1 MIAPNSH
8 RYKCCV
14 WCAEILRIWIKF
26 ARKIVLSILCF
37 KKTSI
42 RLFLFLN
49 TITQR
54 ARLVNQSTRYKTVVI
69 PRFHTQNGSVHSNN
83 FESIVTSQ
91 RKINDMHAFVGE
103 VYYGRSQCT
112 THQNHFLLSFLHCKS
127 QQQVFYLFVV
137 FGIGEIRFCYCEKIP
152 CIRGSFFLLLVVIC
166 VFLIIIFSFSWPQ
179 ILHVIHS
186 SCSPIISHRNIAK
199 CWCGSN
205 RIGHF
210 FINKRSAMTSRT
222 HISYSHNVY
231 FTPFCTQID
240 RYIDR

>member
-37 KKTSI
+37 KKASI

-54 ARLVNQSTRYKTVVI
+54 ARLVNQSNRYKTVVI
-69 PRFHTQNGSVHSNN
+69 SRFHTQNASVHSNN

-112 THQNHFLLSFLHCKS
+112 THQNHFLFHFCTVK
-127 QQQVFYLFVV
+127 VNNKFFYLFVV
-137 FGIGEIRFCYCEKIP
+137 FGIGEIRFFIVKKFHALEVL
-152 CIRGSFFLLLVVIC
+152 FF
-166 VFLIIIFSFSWPQ
+166 
-179 ILHVIHS
+179 
-186 SCSPIISHRNIAK
+186 
-199 CWCGSN
+199 
-205 RIGHF
+205 
-210 FINKRSAMTSRT
+210 
-222 HISYSHNVY
+222 
-231 FTPFCTQID
+231 FC
-240 RYIDR
+240 